1 MQVYKGMD
9 IGTAKISVPEMEGIT
24 HHMLDILMPDETFS
38 AYDFKTRAQQLISE
52 ITARGNV
59 PIIVGGTGL
68 YIQSLIYDY
77 AFQDET
83 ITETKA
89 NEVEQRLTELEALN
103 NHDLHEYLKSFDPAS
118 AEAIHPNNR
127 KR

>member
-1 MQVYKGMD
+1 
-9 IGTAKISVPEMEGIT
+9 MEGIT

-89 NEVEQRLTELEALN
+89 NEVEQRLTELK
-103 NHDLHEYLKSFDPAS
+103 H
-118 AEAIHPNNR
+118 
-127 KR
+127 